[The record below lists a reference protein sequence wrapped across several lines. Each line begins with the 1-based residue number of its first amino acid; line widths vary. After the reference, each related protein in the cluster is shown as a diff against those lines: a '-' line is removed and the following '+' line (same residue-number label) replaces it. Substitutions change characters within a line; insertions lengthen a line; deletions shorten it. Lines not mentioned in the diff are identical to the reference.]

1 MVQAQ
6 ACLSTVLAQLLGC
19 CVRCIGQVSP
29 LCCCVT
35 PTHSAC
41 NQHLLFSK
49 INGII
54 IVFIR
59 ETNGGHSLLQSRHHH
74 THTTLLGIL
83 QENCFVIL
91 CEMTEVCT
99 Q

>member
-6 ACLSTVLAQLLGC
+6 ACLYTVLAQLLGWG
-19 CVRCIGQVSP
+19 VRSIGQESS

-49 INGII
+49 MNNII
-54 IVFIR
+54 SVLIR
-59 ETNGGHSLLQSRHHH
+59 ETKSGHSPLQSGHHH
-74 THTTLLGIL
+74 TAVLKIL

-91 CEMTEVCT
+91 SKMAEVRT